1 MPKLSQ
7 ILWFL
12 SNCRTSFLHFQLHSC
27 LSEQDH
33 LHLLFHPLLNHLI
46 LNDLLELV
54 VGKIKLLLL
63 LEHCFVGFQIMMVD
77 FFVD

>member
-33 LHLLFHPLLNHLI
+33 LHLLFLHHLHHLI

-54 VGKIKLLLL
+54 VGKTKLLLL
-63 LEHCFVGFQIMMVD
+63 FGYCFVDCQIMMVD